1 MKMITAVVRPF
12 KLDELRI
19 FLGRAL
25 EEYRLRHEASAL
37 RKTLKQRFS
46 ATNLIGDTP
55 AMRAVIDIIER
66 VADADVPVEMQQYV
80 GLNAEL
86 AKDWPEIVRMEDPLP
101 EAALW
106 ATVKD
111 KLGLLKRA

>member
-1 MKMITAVVRPF
+1 MTYVVTEACINCKHTECVQVCPVDAF
-12 KLDELRI
+12 HAGPNFLVINPDSCVECGACVPACPVDAI
-19 FLGRAL
+19 F
-25 EEYRLRHEASAL
+25 
-37 RKTLKQRFS
+37 
-46 ATNLIGDTP
+46 
-55 AMRAVIDIIER
+55 
-66 VADADVPVEMQQYV
+66 ADADVPAEMQQYV

>member
-1 MKMITAVVRPF
+1 VCPPDAFRAGPN
-12 KLDELRI
+12 
-19 FLGRAL
+19 FL
-25 EEYRLRHEASAL
+25 
-37 RKTLKQRFS
+37 
-46 ATNLIGDTP
+46 
-55 AMRAVIDIIER
+55 VIDPDSCVECGACVPACPVKAIF
-66 VADADVPVEMQQYV
+66 ADTDVPAEMQQYV

-106 ATVKD
+106 ATIKD

>member
-1 MKMITAVVRPF
+1 M
-12 KLDELRI
+12 
-19 FLGRAL
+19 
-25 EEYRLRHEASAL
+25 
-37 RKTLKQRFS
+37 
-46 ATNLIGDTP
+46 P
-55 AMRAVIDIIER
+55 A
-66 VADADVPVEMQQYV
+66 EMQHYI